1 MPMIQITDAIPPS
14 VLAEDFSA
22 RQALIGLKVMAD
34 DRTVQGLRALNP
46 NLPRL
51 PDVYEI
57 AGRDMFDALW
67 DANRPEHAI
76 YWKDVIQPHLFRIPH
91 RCAKVMRQV
100 HIKRTPY
107 LAMHPLTHLVAL
119 GGLEF
124 LLDFDEIA
132 ACFAGNPDQER
143 PPTCF
148 LPVPRNRIV
157 TLLRRAHRS
166 LSADYWQRQDIGFL
180 PIHESCCQLYDS

>member
-1 MPMIQITDAIPPS
+1 MPMIQITDVIPPS
-14 VLAEDFSA
+14 ELAEELSA
-22 RQALIGLKVMAD
+22 RHALVGLKVMAD

-46 NLPRL
+46 NLPHL
-51 PDVYEI
+51 PDTYEV

-67 DANRPEHAI
+67 DANRCEHAI
-76 YWKDVIQPHLFRIPH
+76 YWQDVIRPQLFRIPL
-91 RCAKVMRQV
+91 RCASVMHRV
-100 HIKRTPY
+100 RIARTPN
-107 LAMHPLTHLVAL
+107 LATHPLTHLVAL
-119 GGLEF
+119 QGLEF

-157 TLLRRAHRS
+157 TLLRQAYRS
-166 LSADYWQRQDIGFL
+166 LSADYWQRQDIGYL
-180 PIHESCCQLYDS
+180 PIHESCCQLCDS